1 MSRSVLELRPL
12 RKARAGRNPN
22 AKVRTMITANTTP
35 QEVVQAPQKLLG
47 RSARAVVAGLLT
59 VILLSTLVDVVLH
72 ATAVFPP
79 WGETMSDAL
88 FVLASS
94 YRLLIGVLGGYVTAR
109 LAPHRPMRHALVLG
123 GIGFLLSLA
132 GTLATAGRGPEFG
145 PLWYPLLLVA
155 TAVPCSWAGAKI
167 FTRR

>member
-1 MSRSVLELRPL
+1 M
-12 RKARAGRNPN
+12 
-22 AKVRTMITANTTP
+22 TIANTTA
-35 QEVVQAPQKLLG
+35 QEVVRAPQKLG
-47 RSARAVVAGLLT
+47 HSARAVVAGLLT

-88 FVLASS
+88 FVVASS

-109 LAPHRPMRHALVLG
+109 LAPHGATRHAMVLG

-132 GTLATAGRGPEFG
+132 GTLAIAGRGPGFG

-155 TAVPCSWAGAKI
+155 SAVPCSWAGAKI
-167 FTRR
+167 FVRR